1 MADVATVDALGYV
14 YSRSLRIQIRD
25 VLHSYGC
32 KPCPLE
38 FVGCIVFIHIGVGFE
53 VAYLYRVGK
62 FEGQGCEISDEISRF
77 FCVRKSVG

>member
-14 YSRSLRIQIRD
+14 YSHSLRIHRGS
-25 VLHSYGC
+25 LHAKGC
-32 KPCPLE
+32 ESCLLG

-62 FEGQGCEISDEISRF
+62 FEGQECEISDEISRF
-77 FCVRKSVG
+77 FCVRKSMG